1 MESFGHV
8 IQPAFEEVFRK
19 DFKLKGCWRKEFFNN
34 NYPIILELGCGKG
47 EYSVEL
53 ARQNTD
59 KNYIGIDIKG
69 ARMWRGAK
77 TAFEE
82 RLKNICF
89 LRTRIE
95 LIESFFT
102 TAEIDEI
109 WITFPDPQLKKKR
122 NKKRLTG
129 ARFLNSYSNILKPD
143 GLIHL
148 KTDSRQLF
156 DYTLELARQNKL
168 QLLKSTN
175 DLYSDPEADNRLFIK
190 THYEKI
196 FLEQGKKITYL
207 CLRLKP
213 GQSVEEIKDD
223 DKE

>member
-1 MESFGHV
+1 
-8 IQPAFEEVFRK
+8 
-19 DFKLKGCWRKEFFNN
+19 
-34 NYPIILELGCGKG
+34 
-47 EYSVEL
+47 
-53 ARQNTD
+53 
-59 KNYIGIDIKG
+59 
-69 ARMWRGAK
+69 MWRGAK

-156 DYTLELARQNKL
+156 DYTLELARHNKL
-168 QLLKSTN
+168 QLLK
-175 DLYSDPEADNRLFIK
+175 LSD
-190 THYEKI
+190 
-196 FLEQGKKITYL
+196 
-207 CLRLKP
+207 
-213 GQSVEEIKDD
+213 
-223 DKE
+223 